1 MLNNQRKIKI
11 LFRLRS
17 METGGV
23 QRVFLDIWN
32 NLPKDKFDITLMLNL
47 YQGELVSEIPKDI
60 KLIVIG
66 KGREQ
71 MSKNPLIQKIQLGLR
86 RLKLEIY
93 DKFPSLLYALKVK
106 EQYDIE
112 VACGYAEFEMVLNSP
127 QKSKKIAW
135 FHTDVSYDK
144 DQKRVWNRINQM
156 KKFDW
161 VVFCSKKSRQIIK
174 DLYNVSYP
182 NSSIIYNAMKIDD
195 IRQKAKAFPVK
206 YDLHPVFSS
215 MGRLHTSKGY
225 DMLINIHKRLLDEG
239 LEHSIVIIG
248 GGHEMENLKNQT
260 MELGVQKTFKLLGSQ
275 QNPFPYIKASDFF
288 VFPTKAESYPLT
300 IGEAIGLEIPIIST
314 NVGGIPEMIQD
325 GVDGVL
331 VEPNED
337 SIYQAMKRF
346 LTDKEWVGHIRQGT
360 KGADEKFDNQK
371 IYQQLTKLFEE
382 IALGNIPEAT
392 SYYI

>member
-1 MLNNQRKIKI
+1 MLNSQKKIKI

-47 YQGELVSEIPKDI
+47 YQGELLPEIPKHI
-60 KLIVIG
+60 KLIVIE

-71 MSKNPLIQKIQLGLR
+71 MSKNPLIQKLQLGLR
-86 RLKLEIY
+86 RLKLDIY

-112 VACGYAEFEMVLNSP
+112 VACGYSEFEMVLYSP
-127 QKSKKIAW
+127 QKSKKMGW

-156 KKFDW
+156 KKMDW
-161 VVFCSKKSRQIIK
+161 MVFCSKQSRQIIK

-182 NSSIIYNAMKIDD
+182 NSSIIYNAIKINDV
-195 IRQKAKAFPVK
+195 RKKAEEFPVK
-206 YDLHPVFSS
+206 YDLKPVFSS
-215 MGRLHTSKGY
+215 MGRLHSRKGY
-225 DMLINIHKRLLDEG
+225 DMLVNIHKRLLDDG
-239 LEHSIVIIG
+239 LAHSVVIAG
-248 GGHEMENLKNQT
+248 GGNEMENLKNQIKT
-260 MELGVQKTFKLLGSQ
+260 LGVEQSFILLDNQK
-275 QNPFPYIKASDFF
+275 NPFPYIKASDFF
-288 VFPTKAESYPLT
+288 VMPTRSEAYPLT
-300 IGEAIGLEIPIIST
+300 IGEVMGLGIPIIASA
-314 NVGGIPEMIQD
+314 VGGIPEMIDD

-331 VEPNED
+331 VEPNEE

-346 LTDKEWVGHIRQGT
+346 LTDANWVEHIKQGT

-371 IYQQLTKLFEE
+371 IYQQLTELFEQ
-382 IALGNIPEAT
+382 IVLGNTQQAT
-392 SYYI
+392 NY